1 MVRFAAVTPRPL
13 IAPHTV
19 VGEHTHVLAD
29 GRVRCDVCPRA
40 CTMREGQAGFCFVR
54 EARGGEV
61 VMTSYGRASGFC
73 VDPIEKK
80 PLNHFSP
87 GHQRALVRH
96 GGLQPRL
103 PLLPELGHLE
113 GA

>member
-40 CTMREGQAGFCFVR
+40 CTMREGQPGFCFVR
-54 EARGGEV
+54 EARAMVSGCCKEEPILLSV
-61 VMTSYGRASGFC
+61 LASASGLDIKTLAER
-73 VDPIEKK
+73 VK
-80 PLNHFSP
+80 
-87 GHQRALVRH
+87 Q
-96 GGLQPRL
+96 
-103 PLLPELGHLE
+103 ELHAG
-113 GA
+113 